1 VSSKECPCRCVT
13 EMILEVGSKTSC
25 ENKTTISALKN
36 RNNHLIIF
44 PREIKQVGSKYRC
57 HNM

>member
-13 EMILEVGSKTSC
+13 EMIIEVGSKTSC
-25 ENKTTISALKN
+25 ENKTTISGLKN

-44 PREIKQVGSKYRC
+44 LREIKQVGSKTRC

>member
-1 VSSKECPCRCVT
+1 
-13 EMILEVGSKTSC
+13 MIIEVGSKTSC
-25 ENKTTISALKN
+25 ENKTTISGLKN

-44 PREIKQVGSKYRC
+44 LREIKQVGSKTRC